1 MEQKRNTQKLHTN
14 QSYFYGNKAQQDKGY
29 QIGQEDSMT
38 DIENEESVPVRLHK
52 LSEAI
57 TILEYEID
65 ELTGRIDKLERE
77 IRELKERW

>member
-1 MEQKRNTQKLHTN
+1 
-14 QSYFYGNKAQQDKGY
+14 
-29 QIGQEDSMT
+29 MT

-65 ELTGRIDKLERE
+65 ELTGRIDELERE
-77 IRELKERW
+77 IRELKEFSK

>member
-1 MEQKRNTQKLHTN
+1 
-14 QSYFYGNKAQQDKGY
+14 
-29 QIGQEDSMT
+29 MT

-65 ELTGRIDKLERE
+65 ELTGRIEELERE
-77 IRELKERW
+77 IRELKERE